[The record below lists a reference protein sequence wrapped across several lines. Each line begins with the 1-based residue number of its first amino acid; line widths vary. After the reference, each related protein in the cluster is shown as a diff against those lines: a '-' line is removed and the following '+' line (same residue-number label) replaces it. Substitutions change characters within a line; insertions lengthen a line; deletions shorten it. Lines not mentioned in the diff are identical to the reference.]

1 MVLRSSRMGISSMK
15 RIRKKA
21 VRTPEIRIGDIVQ
34 VYTWNT
40 TGQYTEYQ
48 WVLAV
53 CVREYMNNSFDC
65 FVLESKETEHIYSHN
80 IRKVSK

>member
-1 MVLRSSRMGISSMK
+1 MVLRSSRMGNCSMK

-34 VYTWNT
+34 VYTWHT
-40 TGQYTEYQ
+40 TGQYQ

-65 FVLESKETEHIYSHN
+65 YDLESEETKHIYSHN

>member
-15 RIRKKA
+15 RIHKKA

-34 VYTWNT
+34 IYTWNV
-40 TGQYTEYQ
+40 TGQYQ

-65 FVLESKETEHIYSHN
+65 CVLESKETKHIYSHN